1 MVIALQQSSD
11 VMMTPRSEALMAVM
25 ITITI
30 LTSVTTA
37 ARLRVSAA

>member
-11 VMMTPRSEALMAVM
+11 VMVIPTSKALMAVM

-30 LTSVTTA
+30 LTPVMTV

>member
-11 VMMTPRSEALMAVM
+11 AMVTPTSKALTAVM

-30 LTSVTTA
+30 LTSVMTA
-37 ARLRVSAA
+37 AMPRVSAA